1 MLCTGGAAPVLTNC
15 TFHGNIAYDDGAGIY
30 SNMDATP
37 VLERSVIA
45 NSLGG
50 GAIVCEIEF
59 FLFGPTL
66 TCCDL
71 FGNVGGDW
79 TGYIADQLGV
89 DGNFSADPLFC
100 DTAGVDLTLEECSP
114 CLPGNHPDGYNCG
127 DVIGA
132 FGAGCECSAGTVPTN
147 WGAIKSLY
155 K

>member
-1 MLCTGGAAPVLTNC
+1 
-15 TFHGNIAYDDGAGIY
+15 
-30 SNMDATP
+30 MDATP

-114 CLPGNHPDGYNCG
+114 CLLGNHPDGYNCG

-147 WGAIKSLY
+147 WGTIKSLY